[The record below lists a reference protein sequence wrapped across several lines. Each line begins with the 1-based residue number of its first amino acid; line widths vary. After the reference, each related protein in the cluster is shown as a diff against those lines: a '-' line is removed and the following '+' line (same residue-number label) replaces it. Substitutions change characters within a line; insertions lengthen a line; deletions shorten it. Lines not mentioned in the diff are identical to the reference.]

1 MSVEC
6 TLEAYTQLDPNDLDA
21 TRAMLDAC
29 LSVLLAPELWW
40 WMIGLSVFFVLVGA
54 AIGHAK
60 GRVVAGV
67 VWSAVLGPFGWLVVA
82 LMPSARPA
90 PVAPP
95 STAPPAAP
103 TRLPPA
109 Y

>member
-6 TLEAYTQLDPNDLDA
+6 TIQAYSQLDPDDLDA
-21 TRAMLDAC
+21 AREMLESCMA
-29 LSVLLAPELWW
+29 VLLAPELWW
-40 WMIGLSVFFVLVGA
+40 WLIGLSVFFVAIGA
-54 AIGHAK
+54 AIGFAK

-82 LMPSARPA
+82 LMSPVPKQPPAGSPPA
-90 PVAPP
+90 PK
-95 STAPPAAP
+95 
-103 TRLPPA
+103 LPPA

>member
-6 TLEAYTQLDPNDLDA
+6 SLEAYAGLDPEDLDA
-21 TRAMLDAC
+21 TREILDAC

-40 WMIGLSVFFVLVGA
+40 WMIGLSLFFVLVGA
-54 AIGHAK
+54 AIGYAK

-82 LMPSARPA
+82 LMS
-90 PVAPP
+90 PVSRQPTQASTP
-95 STAPPAAP
+95 TAPPP
-103 TRLPPA
+103 PRLPPA